1 MKFGGLLKAL
11 APTIGNA
18 VGGPMGGMALKMV
31 ASKLG
36 VPEAS
41 IEKVEQIL
49 EDEPEKVSLVKEAEK
64 EFADKIRELEINL
77 ESFKV
82 ETEDRQDARITFSN
96 DITSKIFAIISLVGF
111 IGYIFMVTLM
121 PPDSN
126 DNAIINLII
135 GYLGGLVSGISAF
148 FFGSNQNSKG

>member
-82 ETEDRQDARITFSN
+82 ETEDRQDARLTFSN

-148 FFGSNQNSKG
+148 FFGSNQNSK